1 MQMLHL
7 QVISPGAKRNRLFN
21 CFEYLDRPAL
31 YSLSKALSGTLF
43 WKPINSSAAT
53 FQQCSERLPPGLEKM
68 SSFSSV
74 VYYFSAKVGV
84 LEELKNIFD
93 FSEVYFKSCEINF

>member
-7 QVISPGAKRNRLFN
+7 QVISPGAERNRLFN

-53 FQQCSERLPPGLEKM
+53 FQQCTVPTECGQ
-68 SSFSSV
+68 
-74 VYYFSAKVGV
+74 
-84 LEELKNIFD
+84 NIFLL
-93 FSEVYFKSCEINF
+93 SIGLL